1 MGLFVEMNHRRSYS
15 IGRLSSTISRRKAI
29 LTQLSHL
36 DSMGAFESKNLF
48 TVEWVKRISSLS
60 GVSCYDRIVN
70 MLSTYVSCNMI
81 PTYMPTE
88 TELQTIIKTCPCNKC
103 DPSKD
108 HSNDY
113 VLTRRI
119 VLKSKRVDL
128 HSLRRE
134 AVMKCHREYMSRR
147 YSEQC
152 YSAIEKM
159 VSVLLDAYDMEDE
172 L

>member
-1 MGLFVEMNHRRSYS
+1 MGLFTEMSRRRSY
-15 IGRLSSTISRRKAI
+15 RLDSTISRRKAI

-36 DSMGAFESKNLF
+36 DSMGAFENNNLF

-70 MLSTYVSCNMI
+70 MLSAYVSCNMI

-88 TELQTIIKTCPCNKC
+88 TGLQTIIRMCPCNKC
-103 DPSKD
+103 DPSKE
-108 HSNDY
+108 HSTDY
-113 VLTRRI
+113 VLARRI

-128 HSLRRE
+128 QSLRRV
-134 AVMKCHREYMSRR
+134 AVMKCHQEYMSRR
-147 YSEQC
+147 FSEQC

-159 VSVLLDAYDMEDE
+159 VSVLLEEYDGDDE

>member
-1 MGLFVEMNHRRSYS
+1 MGLFIEMSRRRSY
-15 IGRLSSTISRRKAI
+15 RLDSTISRRKAI

-36 DSMGAFESKNLF
+36 DSMGAFESNNLF

-70 MLSTYVSCNMI
+70 MLSVYVSCNMI
-81 PTYMPTE
+81 STYMPTE
-88 TELQTIIKTCPCNKC
+88 TELQTIIRLCPCNKC
-103 DPSKD
+103 DPSKG
-108 HSNDY
+108 HSTDY

-128 HSLRRE
+128 QSLRRA
-134 AVMKCHREYMSRR
+134 AVMKCHHEYMSRR
-147 YSEQC
+147 FSEQC

-159 VSVLLDAYDMEDE
+159 VSVLLEEYDGDDE